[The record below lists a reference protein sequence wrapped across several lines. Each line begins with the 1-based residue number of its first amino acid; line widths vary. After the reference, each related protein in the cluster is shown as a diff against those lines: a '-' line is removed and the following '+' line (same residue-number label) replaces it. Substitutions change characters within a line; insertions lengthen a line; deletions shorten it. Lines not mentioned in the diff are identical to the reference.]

1 MNAMTLQDI
10 LAMQAARQR
19 AYEADL
25 DDMVRYGKG
34 ALFTSTVIV
43 DLYKMFDQNGENL
56 MGLRLEIPTEVTLGQ
71 LVQLLG
77 EVTQEQFSDAFFL
90 EQLQPY
96 FSGIVADEWQ
106 ESSQTLEYFTSS
118 QCSDLLLRPEGTAL
132 DDQRLAAPG
141 RWLHWICV
149 PAHDVSGK
157 GKSAGSRC
165 ARSCEPERC
174 ISLSPVLRHH
184 HEPSV
189 SGGHQQI
196 PLTHLP
202 HRAPVD
208 RARWGF
214 FRWDQ
219 TLVHIPVQFFVSTP
233 LSTEID
239 RVIL

>member
-43 DLYKMFDQNGENL
+43 DLCKMFDQKGENL
-56 MGLRLEIPTEVTLGQ
+56 LGLRLEIPTEVTLGQ

-106 ESSQTLEYFTSS
+106 EASQTLEYFTSS

-132 DDQRLAAPG
+132 DDHGWPLLADGCIGYVSLPMMYPEKEN
-141 RWLHWICV
+141 LLVLDV
-149 PAHDVSGK
+149 PAHVSLNDA
-157 GKSAGSRC
+157 SAFL
-165 ARSCEPERC
+165 
-174 ISLSPVLRHH
+174 LS
-184 HEPSV
+184 
-189 SGGHQQI
+189 SGITVNQAFPADI
-196 PLTHLP
+196 NKFL
-202 HRAPVD
+202 
-208 RARWGF
+208 
-214 FRWDQ
+214 
-219 TLVHIPVQFFVSTP
+219 
-233 LSTEID
+233 
-239 RVIL
+239 